1 MAETE
6 EQIKARKERERD
18 ELYALDISGVEW
30 QSAPG
35 TEEHEERVEIA
46 YLPGGAVAMRS
57 SLDHS
62 TVLRYTEAEW
72 RGVVV
77 GVRGGG
83 VEPRGGGGR
92 LKIRVAREEE
102 TLCLVVSD
110 DGVGMAITPQEG
122 VGLANT
128 RARLRELYGGAASL
142 AWKSEDGT
150 QVEIRLPWHTA

>member
-57 SLDHS
+57 SLDPD

-72 RGVVV
+72 RAFVLGARD
-77 GVRGGG
+77 GEFDLEAGAGEGGG
-83 VEPRGGGGR
+83 GGGGLGPWGRDRAPGRGGGGGPW
-92 LKIRVAREEE
+92 RVR
-102 TLCLVVSD
+102 
-110 DGVGMAITPQEG
+110 GVFSG
-122 VGLANT
+122 VRPRRRGNA
-128 RARLRELYGGAASL
+128 
-142 AWKSEDGT
+142 
-150 QVEIRLPWHTA
+150 